1 MDKPYV
7 SASRIAFFRSFV
19 RFRKKLTVI
28 GIIGHT
34 QGVSKAINPPRN
46 PAKKMNSQEVS
57 VAVTVVSP
65 KAFNSSITGVHK
77 AASFVNALVIFSGL
91 TITFSSFAT
100 GSGVVRVFPSST
112 TRFVSG
118 CSFVT
123 SSFSTTGASADNVSF
138 VFLLSKAKLSRSG
151 GKQVSSLQTMN
162 STSPSILNF
171 FGLSI
176 FTFCVKVT
184 APGNQRRSMANCS
197 S

>member
-77 AASFVNALVIFSGL
+77 AASFVNALVIFS
-91 TITFSSFAT
+91 
-100 GSGVVRVFPSST
+100 
-112 TRFVSG
+112 
-118 CSFVT
+118 
-123 SSFSTTGASADNVSF
+123 D
-138 VFLLSKAKLSRSG
+138 
-151 GKQVSSLQTMN
+151 
-162 STSPSILNF
+162 
-171 FGLSI
+171 
-176 FTFCVKVT
+176 
-184 APGNQRRSMANCS
+184 
-197 S
+197 